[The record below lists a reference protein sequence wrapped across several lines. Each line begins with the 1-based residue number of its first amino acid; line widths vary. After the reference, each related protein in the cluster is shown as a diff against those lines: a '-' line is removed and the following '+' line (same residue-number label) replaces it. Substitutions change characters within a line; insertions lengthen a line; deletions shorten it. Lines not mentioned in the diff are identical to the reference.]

1 MLANHKERDTR
12 TTMKGQN
19 RSAALGRPAMELLG
33 GGGGGGAGGGA
44 STSLRSANPALV
56 PQTFSCSVCVEDSTH
71 KLINALS

>member
-33 GGGGGGAGGGA
+33 GGGGGGGGGA
-44 STSLRSANPALV
+44 GGAELQLVCGRPTLPWFLRHLV
-56 PQTFSCSVCVEDSTH
+56 VRFAWKIP
-71 KLINALS
+71 LINS